1 MEPESTGEGIR
12 ARLPIGH
19 LKSLTLRADSEVM
32 SRTLTPLEPAGRAG
46 RHLLQYLRAVTGTAW
61 SIDSTPLGVAFP
73 VNDAEGL
80 LRAYLCMHDPAETE
94 RCTRIGATVAAILT
108 HLQAVEAEF
117 LAPVEHSVT
126 RSDEHHDQ
134 AAGDPFGGRM
144 IAHFQPIVDLA
155 DGRVVAV
162 EALARM
168 QSGATILGPGAFL
181 ELINS
186 PAMMLAL
193 FDRMLDCSLAFL
205 AEQRLRAPGLS
216 AAVKLEFAGIPEV
229 GLPEL
234 IERRLETWG
243 LPGSALE
250 VELNARAMF
259 VLDAP
264 RIDQLRRLAALGV
277 NLVLADIDQA
287 DHLVR
292 QLAGIPLAGAKVGR
306 RYVARL
312 VGHEDEAATVR
323 SLIAAA
329 QRLGLEVIADGVE
342 TRMQTEQ
349 LLLLGC
355 RFGLGYLFA
364 VPQPP
369 ELLAELIDK
378 PLVAVGY

>member
-1 MEPESTGEGIR
+1 
-12 ARLPIGH
+12 
-19 LKSLTLRADSEVM
+19 
-32 SRTLTPLEPAGRAG
+32 
-46 RHLLQYLRAVTGTAW
+46 
-61 SIDSTPLGVAFP
+61 
-73 VNDAEGL
+73 
-80 LRAYLCMHDPAETE
+80 
-94 RCTRIGATVAAILT
+94 
-108 HLQAVEAEF
+108 
-117 LAPVEHSVT
+117 
-126 RSDEHHDQ
+126 
-134 AAGDPFGGRM
+134 
-144 IAHFQPIVDLA
+144 
-155 DGRVVAV
+155 
-162 EALARM
+162 
-168 QSGATILGPGAFL
+168 
-181 ELINS
+181 
-186 PAMMLAL
+186 MMLAL

>member
-1 MEPESTGEGIR
+1 
-12 ARLPIGH
+12 
-19 LKSLTLRADSEVM
+19 M
-32 SRTLTPLEPAGRAG
+32 SRPLPPHEPAGRAG

-73 VNDAEGL
+73 VNDADGL

-94 RCTRIGATVAAILT
+94 RCTRIGATVAAILP
-108 HLQAVEAEF
+108 HLLAVESEF
-117 LAPVEHSVT
+117 LAPVEHSAT
-126 RSDEHHDQ
+126 AEEHSDE
-134 AAGDPFGGRM
+134 AVGDPFGGRM

-186 PAMMLAL
+186 PTMMLAL

-216 AAVKLEFAGIPEV
+216 AAVKLEFAGIPEA

-234 IERRLETWG
+234 IERRLEAWG

-277 NLVLADIDQA
+277 HLVLADIDRA

-292 QLAGIPLAGAKVGR
+292 QLDGIPLAGAKVGR

-323 SLIAAA
+323 SLIATA

-369 ELLAELIDK
+369 EMLAEVIDK